1 MNLLNRLFVSFA
13 CQHIKH
19 IFSFYIF
26 IWFFALESKSL
37 YFGSFCFLCLIFS
50 GCSRVVLE
58 RCSWLAW
65 YKCGKKVLDD
75 ASLPVLVHL
84 ERMQWHNVHGRGAF
98 RSIIERCLHKVFSY
112 YDRIP
117 WGFDLSLWDFIIVGF
132 VYLVCTQLPL
142 LLLLLFPSPIKK
154 KIVKEENYVTCL
166 LQCMIFL
173 SILYVGKAC
182 FADLYLCNLNGI
194 STFIKVSSSSF
205 FLSLLVNCCCSSLGE
220 SGILTSFSCLLQ
232 DYQMHVAQL
241 H

>member
-1 MNLLNRLFVSFA
+1 MMPLCPFWCIWRECNDIMFMVEERLDQSLKDVF
-13 CQHIKH
+13 IKL
-19 IFSFYIF
+19 
-26 IWFFALESKSL
+26 FF
-37 YFGSFCFLCLIFS
+37 
-50 GCSRVVLE
+50 
-58 RCSWLAW
+58 
-65 YKCGKKVLDD
+65 D
-75 ASLPVLVHL
+75 
-84 ERMQWHNVHGRGAF
+84 
-98 RSIIERCLHKVFSY
+98 

-194 STFIKVSSSSF
+194 STFIKVSSSF